1 MLGTVAPTPYDLR
14 FSLFGIPV
22 RVHPLFW
29 LVSAIMGWGGAGGD
43 LKLVALWIACVFV
56 SILIHELG
64 HAWTAKSYG
73 WPPHI
78 VLYAFGGYASYQPTW
93 GHSTGKTILVL
104 FAGPGAGF
112 IFYAFIVAFEKV
124 LDYQGIELTALAQD
138 VISDLKWINLGWG
151 LFNLLPVYPLD
162 GGQIS
167 HAALSHFFPRSGS
180 ATALKISL
188 VVAVGIAAIAF
199 SGHQTYIALLFGS
212 LAFENFQ
219 MLQRPRYW

>member
-22 RVHPLFW
+22 RVHPFFW
-29 LVSAIMGWGGAGGD
+29 LFSAIMGWGDGD
-43 LKLVALWIACVFV
+43 LKRVALWIVCVFV

-73 WPPHI
+73 WPPQI
-78 VLYAFGGYASYQPTW
+78 VLYAFGGYASYLPTW
-93 GHSTGKTILVL
+93 GHTTGKTILVL
-104 FAGPGAGF
+104 IAGPGAGF
-112 IFYAFIVAFEKV
+112 IFYGFIVGFV
-124 LDYQGIELTALAQD
+124 RLLDHLGINLTLTARF
-138 VISDLKWINLGWG
+138 VIADLEWINLGWG
-151 LFNLLPVYPLD
+151 VMNLLPVYPLD

-167 HAALSHFFPRSGS
+167 HAALSHFFPRSG
-180 ATALKISL
+180 ADIALKISM
-188 VVAVGIAAIAF
+188 VAAVGIALLAF
-199 SGHQTYIALLFGS
+199 SMHQTYVAILFGS